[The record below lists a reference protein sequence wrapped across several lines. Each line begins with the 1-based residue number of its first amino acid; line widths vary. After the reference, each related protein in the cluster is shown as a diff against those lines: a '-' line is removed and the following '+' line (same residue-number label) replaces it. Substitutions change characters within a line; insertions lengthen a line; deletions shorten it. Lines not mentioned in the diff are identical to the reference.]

1 MSKILSFRGRLLD
14 GVQQKIKLSTLNG
27 KTGYKIKKFQTIQ
40 TTPGVA
46 DVELITK
53 VYSKD
58 QTGSLSTTVD
68 FTEGDLLA
76 IAVYNANSAA
86 FNYPITN
93 TVVFDNEVFNQDI
106 YIYGGDTSGTADT
119 NYYLELETVTLSDV
133 QSTQLTLKNLRNLA
147 SR

>member
-40 TTPGVA
+40 TTPGAA

-58 QTGSLSTTVD
+58 QSGSLATTVD

-76 IAVYNANSAA
+76 VAVYNANSAA